1 MVVTNAA
8 VNVLVV
14 MPDSL
19 HGEETVIYG
28 DKAYTDEARR

>member
-14 MPDSL
+14 MPDCL